1 MWRHDLNSAKE
12 EKAVIARWLTP
23 PLGSTELLGLW
34 FLGKRGQRGK
44 GKGKG
49 PGLLLV
55 VKVFHGDVDILFLSK
70 DTCVY
75 SPPLKYLIA
84 HVKSDKGIGR
94 SLCKILAFVL
104 L

>member
-1 MWRHDLNSAKE
+1 M
-12 EKAVIARWLTP
+12 
-23 PLGSTELLGLW
+23 
-34 FLGKRGQRGK
+34 
-44 GKGKG
+44 
-49 PGLLLV
+49 

-94 SLCKILAFVL
+94 SLCKTPAFVFLVSPDLMSKLGLPIARISLDTL
-104 L
+104 LNP